1 MKTILLKCLICGKEF
16 RTFALESCKRLYCS
30 AECIQKSIDNK
41 VEKDNISNNN

>member
-16 RTFALESCKRLYCS
+16 RTFTVEYLKRLYCS